1 MKLQEA
7 YETETFITVGG
18 HYAIKQKSHLGG
30 GDDMLILLTRA
41 QVCSVI
47 KDMRECLEIQ
57 QWESTEV
64 DSHGE
69 V

>member
-18 HYAIKQKSHLGG
+18 HYAIKQKSYLGD
-30 GDDMLILLTRA
+30 DDMLILLTRA

>member
-18 HYAIKQKSHLGG
+18 HYAIKQKSYLG
-30 GDDMLILLTRA
+30 DEDMLILLTRA
-41 QVCSVI
+41 QVSSVL
-47 KDMRECLEIQ
+47 KDMRESLKIP
-57 QWESTEV
+57 QWGNVEGENN
-64 DSHGE
+64 GE

>member
-18 HYAIKQKSHLGG
+18 HYAIKQKSYLGD
-30 GDDMLILLTRA
+30 DDMLILLTRA

-57 QWESTEV
+57 QWEGHEG
-64 DSHGE
+64 DNHGQ